1 MPENTALLS
10 QGESEVIKRYAEQ
23 EGITEGEA
31 LGRLAMEN
39 LGQRL
44 KTRFKRG
51 EVKPFKSP
59 KRN

>member
-10 QGESEVIKRYAEQ
+10 QGESEAIKRYAEQ

-31 LGRLAMEN
+31 LGRLSMEN